1 MHATVRA
8 VIIPEIL
15 RLIGEKYH
23 LSEEEAMDKFFKSNT
38 AAAFCDDET
47 GLYGM
52 SALYVYGLFVEE
64 MENFQN
70 RWF

>member
-8 VIIPEIL
+8 ILLPEIL

-23 LSEEEAMDKFFKSNT
+23 LSEEETMDKFFRSQT

-52 SALYVYGLFVEE
+52 SALYIYGLFVEE
-64 MENFQN
+64 METFKAQL
-70 RWF
+70 